1 VLVTWISKRQRS
13 SVSSEPKVADFSEVY
28 IHPWSVNHRLPVL
41 LLILG
46 FLNLSA
52 SLMLGLV
59 KPSDKELL
67 QLLTALASLL
77 AASACFHRGLSGPR
91 EARAIWRLIAVG
103 LILWT
108 VAQVGCSSHAGL
120 AETAK
125 GFPSK
130 WNFLRFIYAIPILV
144 ATSSANDNVGLKSFL
159 WLDGVIAGLFI
170 ALAYTQIFSAV
181 PELGRLE
188 PFASAQLVDVNI
200 IQSGILAFLCTVR
213 LLSSSPGEKKKAY
226 SALSGFLWIY
236 VLISIMLRSA
246 KNGVDTGS
254 IYREFLWQVPFIL
267 LLGALV
273 YWPQVHDPIPN
284 TQILASTKS
293 FVIDN
298 LGPLS
303 LTSGVV
309 ILASSIGRQH
319 FIFEALSITA
329 VLALF
334 GFRTAIRQ
342 RDYVRAH
349 IQVAQQ
355 GLINANAQLRRQ
367 ALRDGLTGA
376 YNRRYFDQML
386 DEELKRAKRMKH
398 PLSLILIDV
407 DHFKSLNDRY
417 GHPTGDAV
425 LRAIVRSLTAAL
437 RRPGDLLAR
446 YGGEEFAVILPGV
459 DLHGAMAVAERM
471 RTSAEARRIPNCDQD
486 TARVVTLSIG
496 VVSALAAAEE
506 SPQDMLDRAD
516 EALYRAKSEG
526 RNRIRS

>member
-1 VLVTWISKRQRS
+1 VTWISKLQRS
-13 SVSSEPKVADFSEVY
+13 SVSSEPKVADFSEVD
-28 IHPWSVNHRLPVL
+28 IHPWSVNHKFSVL

-46 FLNLSA
+46 SLNLLA
-52 SLMLGLV
+52 SLMLGPV
-59 KPSDKELL
+59 KLSDEELL
-67 QLLTALASLL
+67 PLLTALASLL

-91 EARAIWRLIAVG
+91 EARVIWRLIAAG

-108 VAQVGCSSHAGL
+108 VAQVGCSTPGGL

-125 GFPSK
+125 GFPSE
-130 WNFLRFIYAIPILV
+130 WNFFRFIYAIPILV
-144 ATSSANDNVGLKSFL
+144 ATSSANDDVGLKSFL
-159 WLDGVIAGLFI
+159 WLDGVIAGLFV

-181 PELGRLE
+181 PEWGWLE
-188 PFASAQLVDVNI
+188 PFSSGNLVHVYI
-200 IQSGILAFLCTVR
+200 IQSGVLACLCTVR

-254 IYREFLWQVPFIL
+254 IYREPLWQAPFL
-267 LLGALV
+267 FLLGALV
-273 YWPQVHDPIPN
+273 FWPQVHDPIPN
-284 TQILASTKS
+284 NHILPSTKS

-303 LTSGVV
+303 LTSGVI
-309 ILASSIGRQH
+309 ILASSIERMH

-329 VLALF
+329 ALALF

-349 IQVAQQ
+349 LQVAQNQ
-355 GLINANAQLRRQ
+355 QELVNANAQLKRQ

-386 DEELKRAKRMKH
+386 DEELKRAKRSRQ
-398 PLSLILIDV
+398 PLALILIDV
-407 DHFKSLNDRY
+407 DHFKSLNDHY

-459 DLHGAMAVAERM
+459 DLYGAMDVAERM
-471 RTSAEARRIPNCDQD
+471 RISVEERQIPNCDRD

-496 VVSALAAAEE
+496 VVCAQAAAED
-506 SPQDMLDRAD
+506 SPQEMLDRAD
-516 EALYRAKSEG
+516 AALYRAKSEG